1 MAQGPDWETE
11 LLALFP
17 VHNSLNSFDEKG
29 AGYSLAFREVFTMG
43 RFLKMERGYWRKEK
57 NRSEP
62 RLLSAILF
70 QHMSFWSGADWP
82 ITSHADAH
90 NI

>member
-17 VHNSLNSFDEKG
+17 VHNSLNLFDEKG
-29 AGYSLAFREVFTMG
+29 AGYSLAFSWGFHNGQISQNGTR
-43 RFLKMERGYWRKEK
+43 LLKEK
-57 NRSEP
+57 KERSEP

-70 QHMSFWSGADWP
+70 QHMSF
-82 ITSHADAH
+82 
-90 NI
+90 